1 MTFYNFVKH
10 ASLVY
15 RYKSNTYGIKHNSSV
30 SKVYGGGTMSHDARI
45 ETELYWEIMYEI
57 LPPPK

>member
-15 RYKSNTYGIKHNSSV
+15 RYKSRTFAIKHNSYSTME
-30 SKVYGGGTMSHDARI
+30 YGRTMSHDIRI
-45 ETELYWEIMYEI
+45 ETEL
-57 LPPPK
+57 KQ